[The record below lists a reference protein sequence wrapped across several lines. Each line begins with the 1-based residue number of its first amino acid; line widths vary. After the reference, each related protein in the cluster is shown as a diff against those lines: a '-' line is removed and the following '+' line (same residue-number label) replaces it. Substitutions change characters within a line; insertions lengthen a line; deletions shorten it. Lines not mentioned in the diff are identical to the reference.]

1 MSNELKQAFDKLS
14 IDDKRNEISK
24 ELMIITEIIKD
35 SQEFLGVNCDIIQ
48 AKNYNP
54 SVDSDMNE
62 SDILTYFY
70 EDIFSIRNEI
80 SLLNVLL
87 KNNNEKRN

>member
-1 MSNELKQAFDKLS
+1 MSNELKQGFDKLS

-35 SQEFLGVNCDIIQ
+35 SQEFLGVNSDIIQ

-54 SVDSDMNE
+54 SVDFDMNE

-87 KNNNEKRN
+87 RNNDDKRY

>member
-62 SDILTYFY
+62 SDI
-70 EDIFSIRNEI
+70 
-80 SLLNVLL
+80 
-87 KNNNEKRN
+87 